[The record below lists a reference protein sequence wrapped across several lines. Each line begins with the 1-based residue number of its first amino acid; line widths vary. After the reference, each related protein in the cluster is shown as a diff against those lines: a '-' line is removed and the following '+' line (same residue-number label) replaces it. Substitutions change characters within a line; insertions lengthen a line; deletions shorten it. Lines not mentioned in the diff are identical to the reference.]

1 MNIITI
7 LSDEHSY
14 EMMHFINHS
23 ILRTPNLDRLAAE
36 GIVFDNF
43 YSSCPVCAPA
53 RASFFTGDYVH
64 QLGTWDNSTPYDGT
78 V

>member
-43 YSSCPVCAPA
+43 YSS
-53 RASFFTGDYVH
+53 
-64 QLGTWDNSTPYDGT
+64 
-78 V
+78 

>member
-43 YSSCPVCAPA
+43 LFLLPCMC
-53 RASFFTGDYVH
+53 TGPR
-64 QLGTWDNSTPYDGT
+64 QLLHWELCTPTGNLGQFNPI
-78 V
+78 